1 MNVWSTYYSLAVK
14 NTGYKMS
21 VLPPSP
27 KMNIYEYHMNVY
39 QLQITRIIN
48 YFEAVNNNIIC
59 PNDLMFSN
67 NTKCSIRNVCPKE
80 FA

>member
-1 MNVWSTYYSLAVK
+1 
-14 NTGYKMS
+14 MS

-48 YFEAVNNNIIC
+48 YSKAVNNNIIC
-59 PNDLMFSN
+59 PNNLMFSN
-67 NTKCSIRNVCPKE
+67 NTKYSNRNVYPKE